1 MAFIAET
8 VVGATGGAIPP
19 APGYFSE
26 IRRICDRYGVLLI
39 LDEVMCGAG
48 RTGTFL
54 SCEQDGIIPDIVTL
68 AKGLGAGYQPIG
80 ATLCTRRIYDAITGG
95 DGAFRHG
102 QTYSAHAL
110 CCAAAL
116 AVQHVVDDENLL
128 ARVVTA
134 GHYLHRRLAERFA
147 DHAASGDIR
156 GRGLLQA
163 IEFVADRTA
172 KRPFPAQL
180 GLALR
185 IKAEAFSRGLL
196 VYPGPAAA
204 DGTTG
209 DHVLL
214 APPYIATDAELD
226 SVVDL
231 LGAAVDAALASIRAL
246 AA

>member
-1 MAFIAET
+1 MT
-8 VVGATGGAIPP
+8 VAPLSRFTARGVKRRFRFLCPLLRFGRFRLSRPTGCAGNVDFVA
-19 APGYFSE
+19 GDDSV
-26 IRRICDRYGVLLI
+26 RRIRDH
-39 LDEVMCGAG
+39 A
-48 RTGTFL
+48 
-54 SCEQDGIIPDIVTL
+54 II
-68 AKGLGAGYQPIG
+68 
-80 ATLCTRRIYDAITGG
+80 GG

-116 AVQHVVDDENLL
+116 AVQDVVDNENLL
-128 ARVVTA
+128 ARVATS
-134 GHYLHRRLAERFA
+134 GHYLHGRLAERFA
-147 DHAASGDIR
+147 DHVATGDIR

-163 IEFVADRTA
+163 IEFVADRTT

-180 GLALR
+180 GLAAR

-231 LGAAVDAALASIRAL
+231 LGAAVDAALASVRAL